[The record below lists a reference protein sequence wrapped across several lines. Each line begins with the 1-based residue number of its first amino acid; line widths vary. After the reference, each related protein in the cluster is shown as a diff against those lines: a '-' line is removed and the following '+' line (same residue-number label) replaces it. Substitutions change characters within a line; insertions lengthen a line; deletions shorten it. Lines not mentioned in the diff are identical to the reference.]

1 MITKMMLVLIKKVFL
16 NEIMS
21 IKNNLI
27 VKFYDDNEK

>member
-1 MITKMMLVLIKKVFL
+1 MILVIIKKNFL

-27 VKFYDDNEK
+27 VKFYDNNEK

>member
-1 MITKMMLVLIKKVFL
+1 MMLIIIKKEFL

-27 VKFYDDNEK
+27 VKFYDNNEK

>member
-1 MITKMMLVLIKKVFL
+1 MITKMMLVIIKKVFL

>member
-1 MITKMMLVLIKKVFL
+1 MMLVIIKKVFL